1 MADEQQTE
9 KVEQTITENVE
20 AKQEQP
26 AEQPQP
32 KQIDID
38 KVVKDRLYRQEQ
50 KLLNELGVQS
60 LDDAKAAIEERRKAE
75 EEKQIERGKFDEVIK
90 KKTQEYN
97 EKLSKLEA
105 ELRDERIDKQLI
117 NAASK
122 HKAINPE
129 QIKSLLKNNVHLN
142 KDGKVEVV
150 DNSGTPRYNKDGDLL
165 TVDEAVQEFLTQ
177 NAHFQAATPPGSGSV
192 SNVGQSNTQ
201 KTLNIADLDMSNP
214 NDRKVYDEYRKQ
226 RDSVTQINLRK

>member
-1 MADEQQTE
+1 MSDENKTE
-9 KVEQTITENVE
+9 QVEVKANEQVE
-20 AKQEQP
+20 TKQEQP
-26 AEQPQP
+26 IEQNQP
-32 KQIDID
+32 KQVDID
-38 KVVKDRLYRQEQ
+38 KVVKERLYRQEQ

-60 LDDAKAAIEERRKAE
+60 LEDAKAAIEERKKAE

-97 EKLSKLEA
+97 DKINKLEA
-105 ELRDERIDKQLI
+105 ELKDERIDKQLI

-129 QIKSLLKNNVHLN
+129 QIKALLKNSVHLN

-150 DNSGTPRYNKDGDLL
+150 DSNGTPRYNKDGDLL
-165 TVDEAVQEFLTQ
+165 SVDEAVQEFLTQ
-177 NAHFQAATPPGSGSV
+177 NAHFQAATPSGSGSV
-192 SNVGQSNTQ
+192 SNVGKSNTQ

-214 NDRKVYDEYRKQ
+214 DDRRAYAEYRKS
-226 RDSVTQINLRK
+226 RDSVTPINLRK